1 MSTTRKQTE
10 LEILQQKH
18 NKIGYIKSYP
28 ILTNIEEISL
38 NDIKLIEL
46 VLSYQ
51 DNDQEFK
58 MSYEH
63 LGNIINTKASTIGNI
78 VLKLTKLGVVISET
92 KSNFDGVKGGKV
104 TKLSINLEKLISL
117 IPALDQAPEPKKKK
131 ATPTPEP
138 IASIEH
144 VEPKQEVPA
153 QQPEPTKPV
162 VQDAA
167 PKAKETQLAVKKAE
181 MKARFDSYFHYG
193 TKGRTFSPADFHS
206 LTDFKFRDALDFK
219 VVRAKTQDLLNDN
232 FEAFWLAVQELK
244 KDLLAAQQV
253 TQ

>member
-78 VLKLTKLGVVISET
+78 VLKLTKLGVVISDT

-104 TKLSINLEKLISL
+104 TKLSINLMKLISL
-117 IPALDQAPEPKKKK
+117 IPALDKAPEPRQKKE
-131 ATPTPEP
+131 TPKPEP
-138 IASIEH
+138 VANVEH
-144 VEPKQEVPA
+144 VEPTQEEPA
-153 QQPEPTKPV
+153 QEPEPTKPV
-162 VQDAA
+162 VQDATTT
-167 PKAKETQLAVKKAE
+167 KQEVETSDAKRLALQAAYNE
-181 MKARFDSYFHYG
+181 MYSHA
-193 TKGRTFSPADFHS
+193 TKGDKMKIGEFMR
-206 LTDFKFRDALDFK
+206 LTDDKLKGVKGLVSIIMKLPNNDF
-219 VVRAKTQDLLNDN
+219 DL
-232 FEAFWLAVQELK
+232 FWSTIQELK
-244 KDLLAAQQV
+244 KEVLATEQV
-253 TQ
+253 TK